1 MIIENPNAINV
12 CLNPPTNYI
21 TITFS
26 KDVNYSSEFMIGET
40 YYGIKETF
48 TIKANEK
55 LKIYFKDSL
64 KSCKRL
70 FCFSSDSNV
79 YFINSIDLSHFNLS
93 NITNMDY
100 MFYYVKSLES
110 LDLSY
115 LETSKVTSMS
125 CMFEGFESL
134 KSLDLSNFNTKSV

>member
-1 MIIENPNAINV
+1 
-12 CLNPPTNYI
+12 
-21 TITFS
+21 
-26 KDVNYSSEFMIGET
+26 
-40 YYGIKETF
+40 
-48 TIKANEK
+48 
-55 LKIYFKDSL
+55 
-64 KSCKRL
+64 
-70 FCFSSDSNV
+70 
-79 YFINSIDLSHFNLS
+79 
-93 NITNMDY
+93 MDY